1 MPAAAQLLPP
11 SGRPRLS
18 REAFEAQLAPFAID
32 ADRYPLLVG
41 GLRGYYA
48 RTMGTTPDND
58 RGLYDDALFLYAPAL
73 DLFRAFNGNTDPAKL
88 RIGSG
93 TGAAK
98 GMAALNPGFWPCYR
112 FSVHGSRTHPHEA
125 ICQRAG
131 AVTVTRDGT
140 PPYADHGWFGI
151 NIHRGGNYG
160 TSSEGCQTIPPGQ
173 WDEFIGTAQQ
183 AGQQLFGDRW
193 RERTVG
199 YVLLDAQ
206 DSTADAAATATA
218 TAPQPLA
225 IASAPAFAE
234 TVIRPTLRIM
244 GCWSEAA
251 EHLLLGTAIAES
263 GLKERVQRGGGPA
276 RGLFQMEPATH
287 EDIWNNFLRHRPPL
301 AQSVRA
307 FLSTP
312 AADRIA
318 ELEHN
323 DRYACAMARVHYLRV
338 KAAIPTTAKVT
349 DLAAYWKAHYN
360 TPAGKGTVQHFVK
373 AWKQFMP

>member
-1 MPAAAQLLPP
+1 MTALRMLP
-11 SGRPRLS
+11 STGRPRLS
-18 REAFEAQLAPFAID
+18 REAFETRLQPFAID
-32 ADRYPLLVG
+32 PERYPLLVG

-48 RTMGTTPDND
+48 KTMGSTPDND
-58 RGLYDDALFLYAPAL
+58 RGLYDDALFLYAPSL
-73 DLFRAFNGNTDPAKL
+73 DLFQAFNGNTDPSKL
-88 RIGSG
+88 RPGSG
-93 TGAAK
+93 TGAGK

-112 FSVHGSRTHPHEA
+112 FSVHGSRSNPHEA

-160 TSSEGCQTIPPGQ
+160 TSSEGCQTVPPAQ

-183 AGQQLFGDRW
+183 AGQQLFGERW

-199 YVLLDAQ
+199 YVLLDGQ
-206 DSTADAAATATA
+206 DEADAAQALVTPVATPATPSSRA
-218 TAPQPLA
+218 QSFL
-225 IASAPAFAE
+225 E
-234 TVIRPTLRIM
+234 TVIRPTLRTM
-244 GCWSEAA
+244 GYWSEAA
-251 EHLLLGTAIAES
+251 ERLLLGTALAES
-263 GLKERVQRGGGPA
+263 ALQERVQRGGGPA

-287 EDIWNNFLRHRPPL
+287 ADIWTNFLRHRPPL

-307 FLSTP
+307 FLSAP
-312 AADRIA
+312 AADGFA

-338 KAAIPTTAKVT
+338 RAAIPAGGKVE

-360 TPAGKGTVQHFVK
+360 TPAGKGTVRHFVE
-373 AWKQFMP
+373 AWERHMS